1 MFRGIFGFL
10 SVVIVLF
17 IVVVFVL
24 VGMFYYL

>member
-17 IVVVFVL
+17 IVVVLVL